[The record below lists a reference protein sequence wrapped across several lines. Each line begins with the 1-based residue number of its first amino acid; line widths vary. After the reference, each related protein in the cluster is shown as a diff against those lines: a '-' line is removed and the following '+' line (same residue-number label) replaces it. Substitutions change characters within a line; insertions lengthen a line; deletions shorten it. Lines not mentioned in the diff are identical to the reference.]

1 MLFFGVRNKP
11 ETLVASVYSGL
22 EIPGVNYFTDYGA
35 MAIALLFGW
44 INLTYLLRQFP
55 RWGIYVM
62 MIGHVLSTFLDFF
75 AVFAIYVV
83 AFGTTFSMLLGNKA
97 PFFTNIQSYSA
108 FKNFGRKFHSK
119 NLKND
124 EMSKSKPKLSNALYI
139 TTSVMMTGELDLELI
154 HGHYNLNS
162 GDSESD
168 VYEGKLNNHL
178 AAKFVFV
185 LFMVLMAVVINNLLV
200 GLAVDDIDSI
210 RETAEANRIAL
221 MIDDTLRYE
230 FQGVSQMRKFWMKI
244 WTCCSWRTKKC
255 ESLSFDK
262 MEEDKMTKKY
272 DGQGMIKKYRWLGN

>member
-11 ETLVASVYSGL
+11 ETLVASVYNGMD
-22 EIPGVNYFTDYGA
+22 IPGVNYFTDYGA

-97 PFFTNIQSYSA
+97 PFFTNIQSY
-108 FKNFGRKFHSK
+108 
-119 NLKND
+119 
-124 EMSKSKPKLSNALYI
+124 I

-162 GDSESD
+162 GDSESEM
-168 VYEGKLNNHL
+168 YEGKLNNHL

-230 FQGVSQMRKFWMKI
+230 FQGMSEMRKFWMKF
-244 WTCCSWRTKKC
+244 WTCCSWRKKKC
-255 ESLSFDK
+255 DSLSFDK
-262 MEEDKMTKKY
+262 MEEDKMTKKF
-272 DGQGMIKKYRWLGN
+272 DGQGMITKYRR